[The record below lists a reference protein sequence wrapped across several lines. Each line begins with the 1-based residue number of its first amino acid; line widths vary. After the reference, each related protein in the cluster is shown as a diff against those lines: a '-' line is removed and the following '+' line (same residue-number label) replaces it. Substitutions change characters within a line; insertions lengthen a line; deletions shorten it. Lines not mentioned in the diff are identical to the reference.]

1 MTLPLLSSPD
11 AVVLGTNTMDATAAF
26 LEGLGFTETGR
37 TVLTEEAAES
47 LYGLGGGA
55 EERTFAVRD
64 ASGQALG
71 NPGQLRR
78 AGYPDACRANRDAF
92 TAGCPG
98 QR

>member
-47 LYGLGGGA
+47 LYGVTMQEQGVSKLVSVRLQA
-55 EERTFAVRD
+55 PPPPPPPNLQSVAVV
-64 ASGQALG
+64 
-71 NPGQLRR
+71 
-78 AGYPDACRANRDAF
+78 
-92 TAGCPG
+92 
-98 QR
+98 